1 MNLTNHLWR
10 LWVQAL
16 FIPATLSL
24 VTIDS
29 QAQSSNSFWQAQSI
43 YQIITDRFYVGNT
56 NIENAEGT
64 YAPSDPTGVHGGDF
78 AGLEQKLD
86 YIKALGATAI
96 WISPIVL
103 NTEGQYHGYSAW
115 NYYEVA
121 PHWGS
126 ITDLQ
131 NVVRAAHVRGL
142 KVIDD
147 IVLNHAGDLITGSGP
162 GWPNYNYPT
171 GYTLSYVNNNKTYP
185 TPFNLTATNPAL
197 TNLWHNYGD
206 IDSYDNTQ
214 EVVLGWL
221 DGLNDLK
228 TETTYVRSNMIAIYE
243 YWINQIGFDAFRVD
257 SVLEVD
263 QGCWQTFCPAIYS
276 YTATNVP
283 YGATNANTNFFMF
296 GEVDNGSESTVGP
309 YTGTEAGGPYEFE
322 STEDYPLYYDLNNV
336 FATLSGDT
344 EQIQNHYNLVQTY
357 YDPTTWAQQ
366 VIFLDNQ
373 DNPRFLSTSES
384 SDNTN
389 ALKTALA
396 FLYTSVGIPC
406 LYYGTEQGFDGTTDP
421 DCREDMFA
429 GEWKDGPDG
438 TVVSLTSPGVDNF
451 NMSHPLFQWAAQLNN
466 FRRLYPAI
474 SLGSYTNQEY
484 NSSGPGLFAY
494 SRILNT
500 QEVFA
505 VFNTA
510 GSSQTLPART
520 LTYPTG
526 TVIVNLLNTNETYTL
541 TTGSQT
547 PAIAVPSV
555 TAKIFI
561 AQSQWQPLDPVVVNN
576 SPSHWSTNA
585 PSTPIVLQFSES
597 MDTNSVQKAFSCATG
612 IPGTNAVTVNGSF
625 NWSSVIEPDDTMT
638 FTPNGGG
645 FPPSTTVTVTV
656 TNSAFDAVSSNNMFG
671 PYGLSFLT
679 TVGPTVSITVPA
691 NNANFNPGSN
701 IAITATTT
709 GGTFTN
715 VAFYANTTLLGQTTN
730 IPYSLTWTNVSTGDY
745 ALTAVAMYAGG
756 YSVTSSVVNVT
767 VTRSVNVSDAYDVE
781 SNYSTWTS
789 GQNKGYGF
797 EPWTLVGGGQYNG
810 FILNPSGTID
820 TSGESWALYANG
832 TGTPYAYAYRGF
844 SNSLT
849 AGEVFSVQFANE
861 AVAAPGSMGFC
872 LRNGNSTSFIGSI
885 TPPPPIVTNSATRFA
900 FYLVGGQNDY
910 TIWDG
915 KGTNDSGIAATLDGL
930 TLQLDLLTADTYE
943 LIVESANGST
953 ILTNWSGTLAGTLG
967 SAIQMFTAFN
977 VDTGA
982 GQNDYFN
989 TLQIFSAGG
998 PVVSIASPTNNA
1010 DFAPGGSIAI
1020 TANAADLGGFTITN
1034 VAYYANATLIGD
1046 ATSTPYSLIW
1056 PGVPAGFYAL
1066 AAVASDSLGNAAISS
1081 VVNVTVGQPT
1091 NYFSSP
1097 ATDGLVIPLASNT
1110 TYVIQVCFT
1119 SSLDTTNTSLFQL
1132 TINGALQPQSSYI
1145 LRPPGSIAG
1154 CSGMSSLLY
1163 NWTTNSPGT
1172 TTGSNVLQV
1181 VYSNSS
1187 SGLVLS
1193 NAVTVI
1199 VPPPLVISGLA
1210 GNNQSVV
1217 WSSTPGVNYTVLATT
1232 NLSQPFTPISGVI
1245 SATGLS
1251 TSYLDVSNS
1260 PPATQK
1266 FYEIEVVP

>member
-1 MNLTNHLWR
+1 VNLAIHSWR

-16 FIPATLSL
+16 LIPATLGL

-29 QAQSSNSFWQAQSI
+29 PAQSSNSFWQAQSI
-43 YQIITDRFYVGNT
+43 YQIITDRFYDGNT
-56 NIENAEGT
+56 NNDNAEGT

-115 NYYEVA
+115 NFYEVA

-131 NVVRAAHVRGL
+131 NVVQAAHARGL
-142 KVIDD
+142 LVIDD
-147 IVLNHAGDLITGSGP
+147 IVVNHAGDLITGSGS

-171 GYTLSYVNNNKTYP
+171 GYTLKYVNNNKTYP

-206 IDSYDNTQ
+206 IDSYNNTQ

-221 DGLNDLK
+221 DGLNDFK
-228 TETTYVRSNMIAIYE
+228 TETPYVRSNMIAIYE

-257 SVLEVD
+257 TVLEVD
-263 QGCWQTFCPAIYS
+263 HGCWQTFCPAIYS

-344 EQIQNHYNLVQTY
+344 EQIQNHYNDLQTY

-384 SDNTN
+384 NDNTN
-389 ALKTALA
+389 ALETALA

-406 LYYGTEQGFDGTTDP
+406 LYYGTEQGFYGTTDP

-429 GEWKDGPDG
+429 GEWKDGPGG
-438 TVVSLTSPGVDNF
+438 TVVSLSSPGVDNF
-451 NMSHPLFQWAAQLNN
+451 NMTHPLFQWVAQLNN

-474 SLGSYTNQEY
+474 SLGSYVNQWY

-505 VFNTA
+505 VFNSA
-510 GSSQTLPART
+510 SSSQTLPART
-520 LTYPTG
+520 LTYPAG
-526 TVIVNLLNTNETYTL
+526 TLLVNLLNTNETYTL

-547 PAIAVPSV
+547 PAITVPGT

-561 AQSQWQPLDPVVVNN
+561 AQSQWQPLDPVVVGN
-576 SPSHWSTNA
+576 SPGHWATNV
-585 PSTPIVLQFSES
+585 PTYSPIVLQFSKS
-597 MDTNSVQKAFSCATG
+597 MDTNSVQAAFST
-612 IPGTNAVTVNGSF
+612 IPSVSGSF
-625 NWSSVIEPDDTMT
+625 SWSAVNAANDTMT
-638 FTPNGGG
+638 FTPNDAGLS
-645 FPPSTTVTVTV
+645 PLTDITVIV
-656 TNSAFDAVSSNNMFG
+656 TNSAFDAVSGKTMFA
-671 PYGLSFLT
+671 PYNLSFQT
-679 TVGPTVSITVPA
+679 AAAAPTV
-691 NNANFNPGSN
+691 N
-701 IAITATTT
+701 I
-709 GGTFTN
+709 
-715 VAFYANTTLLGQTTN
+715 
-730 IPYSLTWTNVSTGDY
+730 
-745 ALTAVAMYAGG
+745 
-756 YSVTSSVVNVT
+756 
-767 VTRSVNVSDAYDVE
+767 
-781 SNYSTWTS
+781 
-789 GQNKGYGF
+789 
-797 EPWTLVGGGQYNG
+797 
-810 FILNPSGTID
+810 
-820 TSGESWALYANG
+820 
-832 TGTPYAYAYRGF
+832 
-844 SNSLT
+844 
-849 AGEVFSVQFANE
+849 
-861 AVAAPGSMGFC
+861 
-872 LRNGNSTSFIGSI
+872 
-885 TPPPPIVTNSATRFA
+885 
-900 FYLVGGQNDY
+900 
-910 TIWDG
+910 
-915 KGTNDSGIAATLDGL
+915 
-930 TLQLDLLTADTYE
+930 
-943 LIVESANGST
+943 
-953 ILTNWSGTLAGTLG
+953 
-967 SAIQMFTAFN
+967 
-977 VDTGA
+977 
-982 GQNDYFN
+982 
-989 TLQIFSAGG
+989 
-998 PVVSIASPTNNA
+998 
-1010 DFAPGGSIAI
+1010 
-1020 TANAADLGGFTITN
+1020 
-1034 VAYYANATLIGD
+1034 
-1046 ATSTPYSLIW
+1046 
-1056 PGVPAGFYAL
+1056 
-1066 AAVASDSLGNAAISS
+1066 
-1081 VVNVTVGQPT
+1081 
-1091 NYFSSP
+1091 SSP
-1097 ATDGLVIPLASNT
+1097 ATDGLVIPMGSNI
-1110 TYVIQVCFT
+1110 TYLIQACFT
-1119 SSLDTTNTSLFQL
+1119 STLDTNGNSTLFTL

-1145 LRPPGSIAG
+1145 FRAQGSVAG

-1172 TTGSNVLQV
+1172 TTGTNVIQV

-1193 NAVTVI
+1193 NTRTVI

-1210 GNNQSVV
+1210 SNNQSVV
-1217 WSSTPGVNYTVLATT
+1217 WSSTPGVSYTVLATT

-1245 SATGLS
+1245 PATGLS
-1251 TSYLDVSNS
+1251 TSYLDISNS
-1260 PPATQK
+1260 PPVTQK